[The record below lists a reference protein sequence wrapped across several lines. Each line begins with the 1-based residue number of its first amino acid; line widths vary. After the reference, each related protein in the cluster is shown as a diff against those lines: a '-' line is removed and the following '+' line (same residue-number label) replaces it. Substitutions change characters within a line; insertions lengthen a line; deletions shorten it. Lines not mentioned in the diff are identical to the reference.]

1 MIGDTLSI
9 THNGVAVVLNKINQD
24 NFGAEY
30 LKRTS
35 TEEFRVRIRHQLE
48 SAKAGAR
55 PNERH
60 NVELTRT
67 VFDLVAGDQSYQTY
81 IVIRA
86 PKGTDPV
93 TAERVANAL
102 VGVMSTSMVTKVVGL
117 ES

>member
-1 MIGDTLSI
+1 MIGDTFSI

-30 LKRTS
+30 LKRSS
-35 TEEFRVRIRHQLE
+35 TDEFRLRIRHQTE
-48 SAKAGAR
+48 SARNGAR

-60 NVELTRT
+60 NIELTRT
-67 VFDLVAGDQSYQTY
+67 VFDLVNGDQSYQTY
-81 IVIRA
+81 TVIRA

-93 TAERVANAL
+93 NVERVANAL
-102 VGVMSTSMVTKVVGL
+102 VASLTTTLVTKIVGL